1 MWAGAPYRPRP
12 GAAGPPRAPWLWPG
26 SEAPLGPEFRSSPR
40 CWPTLSYSELP
51 ALSQCHL
58 PQLWAPPKE
67 LTQPGQGQGPAHSS
81 CSILVSQCP
90 LHWLHPDSKAQHH
103 SLPPPGLLR
112 PAAQVVHTA
121 QLQGAPPAW
130 TMGRCC
136 RLELQHSSPTYTLRL
151 PAPLLPFAF
160 LLGGKESL
168 ASPPRGLGEL
178 SPHRWKE
185 TEEERQREQ
194 RREERGR
201 GNSGESE
208 GGWGDLMSTGPGV
221 PSPGLDK
228 QLCHLLAHM
237 AWAEPLDLSLSF
249 PAVKWAPST
258 PPHVKLGGFRRHS
271 RWGQGSVAGGRMWME
286 GRGRPGGGS

>member
-1 MWAGAPYRPRP
+1 MDHGQMLPP
-12 GAAGPPRAPWLWPG
+12 GAAAQQPDLHSAAPG
-26 SEAPLGPEFRSSPR
+26 SAPALRLSPR
-40 CWPTLSYSELP
+40 
-51 ALSQCHL
+51 
-58 PQLWAPPKE
+58 
-67 LTQPGQGQGPAHSS
+67 
-81 CSILVSQCP
+81 
-90 LHWLHPDSKAQHH
+90 
-103 SLPPPGLLR
+103 
-112 PAAQVVHTA
+112 
-121 QLQGAPPAW
+121 
-130 TMGRCC
+130 
-136 RLELQHSSPTYTLRL
+136 
-151 PAPLLPFAF
+151 
-160 LLGGKESL
+160 GKESL

-194 RREERGR
+194 RRGERGR

-258 PPHVKLGGFRRHS
+258 PPRVKLGGFRRHS